1 MALTLSHWSSLYVL
15 RTLRA
20 DGINLQAADSV
31 GLLPPSPWKGKN
43 WNARNFDSECWKWLR
58 PAARTPLHVLTS
70 GRFGRLRSKHVVAH
84 TVWCELPPGS
94 ILWVDEHTRMA
105 SPELLFVQMVDE
117 MPLPA
122 LVMLGYELCGHFF
135 RFANNPLRVTEDV
148 ETPAA
153 TSVDQIAAYLS
164 KLSGMHG
171 ISKAKE
177 ALQYVNDHAI
187 SVPEAVLATM
197 YSLPV
202 CEAGYGMGPV
212 TLNER
217 VDVSGSGSK
226 LNRYPDLSFSFAPLG
241 LNYDG
246 EGHLDLRSV
255 VEAAK
260 RYALADENSKE
271 AAYDELETTVAGVRA
286 KVVDDNERNRQLA
299 SRGRIVF
306 PVTKENLY
314 GWGNL
319 DNLTRQILEC
329 ASAVFGV
336 DTREYLLTL
345 DNTDQT
351 RDRYELLDSLLSFG
365 GAQEA
370 PRGKS

>member
-15 RTLRA
+15 RMLRA

-31 GLLPPSPWKGKN
+31 GLLPPSPWKGRN
-43 WNARNFDSECWKWLR
+43 WNAHNFGPECWRWPR
-58 PAARTPLHVLTS
+58 PAVGAPLHVLIP
-70 GRFGRLRSKHVVAH
+70 GRSGRLRAKHIVTH

-94 ILWVDEHTRMA
+94 ILWVDENTRMV
-105 SPELLFVQMVDE
+105 SPELLFVQMAEE

-122 LVMLGYELCGHFF
+122 LVMLGYELCGHFS
-135 RFANNPLRVTEDV
+135 RFASNPLGATEDL
-148 ETPAA
+148 ETPAT
-153 TSVDQIAAYLS
+153 TSVDRLAGYLS
-164 KLSGMHG
+164 TLSGMHG
-171 ISKAKE
+171 ISKAQE

-202 CEAGYGMGPV
+202 REAGYGMGPV

-217 VDVSGSGSK
+217 VDVSGSGTKS
-226 LNRYPDLSFSFAPLG
+226 NRYPDLSFSFAPLG

-255 VEAAK
+255 AEAAE
-260 RYALADENSKE
+260 RHALADAGSK
-271 AAYDELETTVAGVRA
+271 AAAHNELESTIAGVRA

-319 DNLTRQILEC
+319 DNLTRQVLEC
-329 ASAVFGV
+329 ASTVFGV
-336 DTREYLLTL
+336 DTREYQLTL
-345 DNTDQT
+345 DNTDQA
-351 RDRYELLDSLLSFG
+351 RDRYALLASLLSFG
-365 GAQEA
+365 GAREV
-370 PRGKS
+370 PRGKR

>member
-15 RTLRA
+15 RALRA
-20 DGINLQAADSV
+20 DGIDLRAADSI
-31 GLLPPSPWKGKN
+31 GFLPPSPWKGKN
-43 WNARNFDSECWKWLR
+43 WNAHNFDPEYWRWLR
-58 PAARTPLHVLTS
+58 PAAGAPLHVLIPNRS
-70 GRFGRLRSKHVVAH
+70 GRLRAKHIVTH
-84 TVWCELPPGS
+84 SVWCTLPPGS
-94 ILWVDEHTRMA
+94 ILWVDEHTRMVA
-105 SPELLFVQMVDE
+105 PELLFVQMAEE

-122 LVMLGYELCGHFF
+122 LVMLGYELCGHFY
-135 RFANNPLRVTEDV
+135 RFANNPLGATEDA
-148 ETPAA
+148 EIPTA
-153 TSVDQIAAYLS
+153 TSVDRLTEYLS
-164 KLSGMHG
+164 TLSGMHG
-171 ISKAKE
+171 VSKAQE

-202 CEAGYGMGPV
+202 HEAGYGMGPV
-212 TLNER
+212 VLNER
-217 VDVSGSGSK
+217 VDVDGSGAKS
-226 LNRYPDLSFSFAPLG
+226 NRYPDLSFSFAPLG

-246 EGHLDLRSV
+246 EGHLDLGSV
-255 VEAAK
+255 AEAAK
-260 RYALADENSKE
+260 RYALADSSSKM
-271 AAYDELETTVAGVRA
+271 AAHEELRRTLADVRA

-329 ASAVFGV
+329 ARAVFGV
-336 DTREYLLTL
+336 DTREHLLTL

-351 RDRYELLDSLLSFG
+351 RDRYALLTSLLSSG
-365 GAQEA
+365 GAREA
-370 PRGKS
+370 PRGKN